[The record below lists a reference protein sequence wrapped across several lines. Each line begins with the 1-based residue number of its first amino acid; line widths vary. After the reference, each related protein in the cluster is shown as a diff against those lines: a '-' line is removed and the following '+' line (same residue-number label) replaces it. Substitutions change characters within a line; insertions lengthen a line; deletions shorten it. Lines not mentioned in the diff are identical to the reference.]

1 MTDDSMKRGPSNT
14 MADVRLS
21 QLLVT
26 LCILGVLSCL
36 FVTRLGYVHVKVN
49 WPEFRDVAEKKVQ
62 ESAAFSNVALVR
74 PPPSEKMTLVYVICE
89 NHFDLGLVAV
99 KSAVAYSTTR
109 LHLIVIADDYN
120 KDKMRNEYASWPDHV
135 KMRVSCDVVSVWF
148 PKKNYY
154 HWWAMFRPCATQRLF
169 LSVTDDGSDARYNTD
184 TRFLKSMFP
193 NEDAVIYVD
202 TDVIFVHPVE
212 DFWRKFYAMN
222 EWQMAGMAPETENYT
237 MNYYT
242 TKALHPFVQ
251 PFALNAGLLM
261 MNLTRMRAFDLEN
274 RVMRLKQEFHGRIPF
289 ADQDLLNIVF
299 TRYPQGIFT
308 FTCRWNYRG
317 EHCYGDALCTD
328 GPIAVVHASRKL
340 VLDRLEPAFVTLHE
354 TMRNFKLGQNL
365 VDDFIDPLNKSLQ
378 NITLTGCTKDV
389 EKTATSTSAVRK
401 SC

>member
-1 MTDDSMKRGPSNT
+1 MRGPRNT

-26 LCILGVLSCL
+26 LCVLGVLSCL

-49 WPEFRDVAEKKVQ
+49 WPEFRDAAEKKVQ

-89 NHFDLGLVAV
+89 NHFDLGLVAI

-135 KMRVSCDVVSVWF
+135 KKRVSCDVVSVWF

-154 HWWAMFRPCATQRLF
+154 QWWAMFRPCATQRLF
-169 LSVTDDGSDARYNTD
+169 LS
-184 TRFLKSMFP
+184 SMFP

-202 TDVIFVHPVE
+202 TD
-212 DFWRKFYAMN
+212 
-222 EWQMAGMAPETENYT
+222 MAGMAPETENYT

-274 RVMRLKQEFHGRIPF
+274 RVMRLNREFHGRIPF

-365 VDDFIDPLNKSLQ
+365 VDDFIVPLNKSLQ
-378 NITLTGCTKDV
+378 NITLTGCTKELRKQLNLLRLSASRVDKITTQAV
-389 EKTATSTSAVRK
+389 ATYK
-401 SC
+401 P